1 MRVDELNKDDMLRL
15 KQLYMM
21 AVFDT
26 PPTYG
31 ELAAANEIVH
41 DDEIKRVYGFVDI
54 PEGFYI
60 PEREARFKHSIKVIL
75 PTSPQSYEAGIG
87 EGIWA
92 IVDDRAKTAHDLDA
106 TAAGFDCVLDN
117 ASCYW
122 IGLYPG
128 EVMPL
133 EMRGHTRPVVPFD
146 WLNERFKLNR
156 DFLEE

>member
-21 AVFDT
+21 AAFET

-31 ELAAANEIVH
+31 ELAAA
-41 DDEIKRVYGFVDI
+41 DEIIPDEDMKRVYGFVDI

-60 PEREARFKHSIKVIL
+60 PEHEARFKHSVKVIL
-75 PTSPQSYEAGIG
+75 PTSPQSYDDGIG

-92 IVDDRAKTAHDLDA
+92 IVDDRAKTAYDLDA

-133 EMRGHTRPVVPFD
+133 EMRGDKRPVVPFD
-146 WLNERFKLNR
+146 WLSERFELNR
-156 DFLEE
+156 DFLGK